1 MRISAALISLLGWEW
16 TRTLKLVVALRD
28 YSNGSPQ
35 GSDAKLIE
43 MYEYQARG
51 CMQNAEMAADSNLR
65 HLLLKT
71 APGLATRRWNAP
83 ARGIEQIG
91 AVEP

>member
-1 MRISAALISLLGWEW
+1 VASKYLAD
-16 TRTLKLVVALRD
+16 VALSDFCAAPSVKTD
-28 YSNGSPQ
+28 YAAKITNRSPQ

-43 MYEYQARG
+43 IYEYQARG

-71 APGLATRRWNAP
+71 AP
-83 ARGIEQIG
+83 
-91 AVEP
+91 